1 MSLVSFKTDLY
12 WLVFLSL
19 AAHKTDSVRQ
29 ERPQSEFPLAPIA
42 KDSLWN
48 EELLKFL
55 KASQVREASLGF
67 EEEDLK
73 ATSLTSEGSLGPTA
87 STGPSRRLCKLG
99 KSKTATPRTSDTF
112 RELMDHSGTSSV
124 PDSSGVQSG
133 SFSTVNSLTV
143 GDKSGETETRDEV
156 HRRKTLGAKEST
168 RESLIKCDDRLS
180 CPDALNSDRFSE
192 GQVAAS
198 SAEGALQHSPW
209 KSGGKVPEVE
219 GVDEGAVSEG
229 SERRGDSKG
238 PRIKHVCRKAAV
250 VLGKTEAVFPPRT
263 GLCLSALPSQEK
275 ERLFQVEDNSQGEYS
290 ADDMLSYFKMGLVYP
305 SGCHVSVRLFGL

>member
-1 MSLVSFKTDLY
+1 M
-12 WLVFLSL
+12 
-19 AAHKTDSVRQ
+19 
-29 ERPQSEFPLAPIA
+29 
-42 KDSLWN
+42 
-48 EELLKFL
+48 KFL

-67 EEEDLK
+67 EEDLK
-73 ATSLTSEGSLGPTA
+73 ATSLTSEGS
-87 STGPSRRLCKLG
+87 SGPSRRLCKLG
-99 KSKTATPRTSDTF
+99 KSRTATPRMSDTF
-112 RELMDHSGTSSV
+112 RELMDRSGTSV

-143 GDKSGETETRDEV
+143 GDKSGETDTSCDEV
-156 HRRKTLGAKEST
+156 HRRRSLGAKEST
-168 RESLIKCDDRLS
+168 REPLIRCDDRLS

-192 GQVAAS
+192 GQVAATS
-198 SAEGALQHSPW
+198 AAEGALQHSPW

-290 ADDMLSYFKMGLVYP
+290 ADDSLSQWL
-305 SGCHVSVRLFGL
+305 SLFGL